1 MNEPKFPHIEVQLT
15 GIDGN
20 AFSVMGAVSREMKRD
35 PEAKLLV
42 DDFRIEAMSGDYNH
56 LLQTCMKW
64 VEVV

>member
-1 MNEPKFPHIEVQLT
+1 
-15 GIDGN
+15 
-20 AFSVMGAVSREMKRD
+20 
-35 PEAKLLV
+35 V